1 MGTVFFAVLSGAIVY
16 LLLGMLWYGKLFGE
30 AWMQLVGM
38 TKKDIKK
45 ARKKGMGTS
54 YAMASL
60 SALVMSYVLY
70 TFMQLVGAGSM
81 LAGINVG
88 LLMWFGFIGTTQL
101 SGVLWENRPVR
112 LYYVNAGYFL
122 VALMLMGAVI
132 SWWL

>member
-101 SGVLWENRPVR
+101 SGVLWENTTGVHLFIFQDSLR
-112 LYYVNAGYFL
+112 LFFYAP
-122 VALMLMGAVI
+122 I
-132 SWWL
+132 SLIICT